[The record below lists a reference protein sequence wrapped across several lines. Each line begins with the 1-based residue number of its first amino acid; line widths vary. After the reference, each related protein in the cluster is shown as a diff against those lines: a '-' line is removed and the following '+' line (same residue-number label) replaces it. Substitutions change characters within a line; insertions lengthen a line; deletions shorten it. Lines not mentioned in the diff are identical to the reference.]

1 MIKRRFSKLALYG
14 FTLTILLVSIMP
26 NSFNVPIGLRP
37 WIFLVSIMWIYVF
50 SSGAF
55 KV

>member
-14 FTLTILLVSIMP
+14 FTLTIFLVSVMP
-26 NSFNVPIGLRP
+26 NTFNVPVVLRP

-50 SSGAF
+50 SSTGSSS
-55 KV
+55 